1 MDFLSKISVNPH
13 LDTTMAQQLSQQ
25 LTWFIASGQL
35 QPDELLPSV
44 RELARWLGIN
54 LHTVRSAYQKLE
66 ADGLVR
72 TRQGLGTK
80 VLPYDPH
87 RMAQIASAARS
98 HTVGIIIPSLTN
110 PFYHAFLQGVEA
122 IANQSQTMLFMCVT
136 HDDPAEARRYYAQL
150 AAKNVDGI
158 LLASQDDSAF
168 ILPDIKP
175 EGSSSHPLPLVS
187 VDWPVSSSY
196 SVSLDLENAGY
207 QATRHLLEHG
217 HRRVGLITF
226 ALDLPN
232 VRPVNQGYQRALEE
246 AKIAGDPHWI
256 AAVHGFDTKAGA
268 EGARRL
274 LALEQPPAAIFAISD
289 LLAIG
294 ALCAVQQAGLHIPQE
309 LAIAGFNDIPLA
321 ALVNPPLTTVA
332 APACQMGQEAM
343 KMLQSLIT
351 GKRPAHKK
359 VLLPTSLVIRQ
370 SCGAHDQL
378 NPCQEMRRLV

>member
-1 MDFLSKISVNPH
+1 MVDLLEKISINPH
-13 LDTTMAQQLSQQ
+13 LDTTLAQQLSQQ
-25 LTWFIASGQL
+25 FTWFIASGQI

-44 RELARWLGIN
+44 RQLGQQLGIN
-54 LHTVRSAYQKLE
+54 MLTVRSAYQKLE
-66 ADGLVR
+66 ADGLVK
-72 TRQGLGTK
+72 TRQGLGTI

-87 RMAQIASAARS
+87 RMAQIASETRS
-98 HTVGIIIPSLTN
+98 HTVGVIVPSLTN
-110 PFYHAFLQGVEA
+110 PFYQLFLQGVET

-136 HDDPAEARRYYAQL
+136 HDDPGEARRYYAQL

-158 LLASQDDSAF
+158 LLASQDDSPF

-175 EGSSSHPLPLVS
+175 EGPGSHPLPLVA
-187 VDWPVSSSY
+187 VDWPASSGY
-196 SVSLDLENAGY
+196 SVALDLENAGY

-246 AKIAGDPHWI
+246 ANIASDPRWV

-274 LALEQPPAAIFAISD
+274 LTLEQPATAIFAISD
-289 LLAIG
+289 LLATG
-294 ALCAVQQAGLHIPQE
+294 AMCAVQQAGLQIPQE
-309 LAIAGFNDIPLA
+309 MAVVGFNDIPLA

-332 APACQMGQEAM
+332 APAYSMGQEAM
-343 KMLQSLIT
+343 KMLQSLIA
-351 GKRPAHKK
+351 GKRPAHRKI
-359 VLLPTSLVIRQ
+359 VLPTSLVVRQ

-378 NPCQEMRRLV
+378 NPC